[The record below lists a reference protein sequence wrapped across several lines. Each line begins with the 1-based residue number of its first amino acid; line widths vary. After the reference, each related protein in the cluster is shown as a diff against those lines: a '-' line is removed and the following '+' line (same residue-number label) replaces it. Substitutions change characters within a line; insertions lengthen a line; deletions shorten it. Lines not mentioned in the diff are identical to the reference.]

1 MWIISKPFELYY
13 KIASIALDLGHIV
26 RYKSDTALMNEHDDM
41 LSDEQTKE
49 LDEFKNNLS

>member
-1 MWIISKPFELYY
+1 MWIISKPLELYY